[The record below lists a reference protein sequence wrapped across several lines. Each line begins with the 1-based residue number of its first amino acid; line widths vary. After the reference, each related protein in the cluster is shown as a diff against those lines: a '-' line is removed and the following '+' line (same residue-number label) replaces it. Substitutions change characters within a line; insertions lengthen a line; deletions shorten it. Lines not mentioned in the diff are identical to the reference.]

1 MNYKGFIAKVE
12 YDEDAEVFFGHVVNT
27 KDTITFQSENAHELK
42 KEFRISVDEYVS
54 WCKERGEAPEKPFSG
69 KFILRVDP
77 ELHQQIAL
85 QASMAGESM
94 NAFITENLKQIAHA
108 H

>member
-1 MNYKGFIAKVE
+1 MNYKGFIAKTE
-12 YDEDAEVFFGHVVNT
+12 YDEDAEVFFGHVINT
-27 KDTITFQSENAHELK
+27 KDTITFQSDNAHKLK
-42 KEFRISVDEYVS
+42 KEFHLSVDEYVS

-69 KFILRVDP
+69 KFMLRVEP

-94 NAFITENLKQIAHA
+94 NAFITENLKQIAHT